1 MALQQDDSNNL
12 LWFLTGATIGA
23 GVALLVAPQRGERTR
38 RTLARQ
44 ARRSGQAIADSSRE
58 IYEKG
63 RDLYEKGR
71 EIAED
76 TADMFERG
84 RRLAEKKIDEN
95 I

>member
-1 MALQQDDSNNL
+1 MQRGDNNNL
-12 LWFLTGATIGA
+12 LWFVTGATIGA

-38 RTLARQ
+38 RTLVRQ
-44 ARRSGQAIADSSRE
+44 ARRSSQAIAESSRD

-63 RDLYEKGR
+63 RELYEKGR

-76 TADMFERG
+76 AADMFERG
-84 RRLAEKKIDEN
+84 RRLAEKKIEEN